1 MRILHTSDWHLGRT
15 LEGRPRLPEQREFV
29 EQLCDLVVAEDI
41 DLVLIA
47 GDIFDTFNPPAEAE
61 NLFFEA
67 LERLSGDGKRAVV
80 AIAGNHDSPERLR
93 AANPLALTHGISLIG
108 YPLEVLPTGRGKG
121 GVERVACGPGWLE
134 LKIPGCEEHAVVGAL
149 AYPSE
154 ARLNEVL
161 SPVLEDNVLQQAY
174 ADRITSILQGIAT
187 WFRSDTVNIVV
198 SHLYMAGG
206 RESESERPIQLGGA
220 LAVDAQAL
228 PANAHY
234 VALGHLHRPQ
244 GVEASPVPCRYAGSP
259 LAYSFSETDQQ
270 KEVVIVEA
278 RPGSRASITR
288 VPLRCGWPLKTW
300 QASSLDEF
308 WSWCRDKENL
318 SCWVDLEIR
327 APEPLTPQEVAEIRR
342 RHPGVV
348 NIRVLLP
355 EMATITPNFSR
366 AALPLQEQFRLFAAR
381 QLGYEPPGELV
392 DLFLELLNM
401 EGDSE
406 AEGRMSL

>member
-15 LEGRPRLPEQREFV
+15 LEGRSRLEEQREFV
-29 EQLCDLVVAEDI
+29 DDLCDLVAAEGI
-41 DLVLIA
+41 HLIVIA
-47 GDIFDTFNPPAEAE
+47 GDIFDVYNPPAEAE

-67 LERLSGDGKRAVV
+67 LERLSSGGKRAVV

-108 YPLEVLPTGRGKG
+108 YPLEELPTGRGKG
-121 GVERVACGPGWLE
+121 GAARVASGPGWLE
-134 LKIPGCEEHAVVGAL
+134 LEIPGCEEHAVVGCL

-161 SPVLEDNVLQQAY
+161 SRVLEDNLLQQAY
-174 ADRITSILQGIAT
+174 TERIRAILQGLAT
-187 WFRSDTVNIVV
+187 RFRPDTVNLVV

-206 RESESERPIQLGGA
+206 KEAESERPIQLGGA
-220 LAVDAQAL
+220 LAVEARAL
-228 PANAHY
+228 PSNAHY

-244 GVEASPVPCRYAGSP
+244 GVEGAPVPCRYAGSP
-259 LAYSFSETDQQ
+259 LAYSFSETDQP

-288 VPLRCGWPLKTW
+288 VPLCCGRPLKTW
-300 QASSLDEF
+300 RACSLEEF
-308 WSWCRDKENL
+308 WTWCGDRENL
-318 SCWVDLEIR
+318 RCWVDLEIR
-327 APEPLTPQEVAEIRR
+327 AAEPLTPQEVAEIRR

-355 EMATITPNFSR
+355 EGLGGMPSSGR
-366 AALPLQEQFRLFAAR
+366 AALPIREQFRLFAAR

-392 DLFLELLNM
+392 DLFLELLDM
-401 EGDSE
+401 EGGSVP
-406 AEGRMSL
+406 EGRMDL